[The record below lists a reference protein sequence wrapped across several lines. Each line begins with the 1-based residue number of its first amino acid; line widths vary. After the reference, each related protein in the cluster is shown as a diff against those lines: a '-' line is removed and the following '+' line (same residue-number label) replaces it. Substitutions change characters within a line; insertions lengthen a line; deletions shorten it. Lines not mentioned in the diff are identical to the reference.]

1 MKAMGYTTSAVAGFS
16 WQTLQKLVTAG
27 VTIGKIFFLARLLKP
42 DDFGLFSL
50 TAIALGVTESMT
62 ETGINLTILQ
72 AKKGVEHFVD
82 TAWIIAICR
91 GFLITLVMLAIG
103 WGMQEF
109 FGNPALWPLI
119 LVASLIPIVK
129 GFINPAI
136 VSWHKD
142 MEFAKESFYK
152 FSLVFIEAVAS
163 VLLAFWLHSVW
174 ALIFGM
180 LIAALFEVALSFM
193 VLKLRPKLKYSA
205 TAAGVIFHNA
215 RWLSVATA
223 FHYLNENVDN
233 LLLGKL
239 VGTYNL
245 GLYQNAYAL
254 GHKVNYEVTKS
265 IHHGTIPVYTRIADN
280 LTRLQSAV
288 LRSLGATAVIVTLG
302 SLPLLVAPELV
313 VYYLLGPNW
322 LEAAPLVRTL
332 TVAGL
337 IQSFSSVGYTL
348 FLAKKSYTVMNFH
361 LIVTFIATVTF
372 IWTGFHRGGFTQ
384 AVQGIVWARLLT
396 LPIIIWGILNTLEL
410 WTQPKVAKK

>member
-1 MKAMGYTTSAVAGFS
+1 MGYTTNAVAGFS

-27 VTIGKIFFLARLLKP
+27 VTIGKIYFLARLLQP
-42 DDFGLFSL
+42 NDFGLFSL

-72 AKKGVEHFVD
+72 AKKSVAHFVD

-91 GFLITLVMLAIG
+91 GFLIAVVMLAMG

-109 FGNPALWPLI
+109 FATPALWPL
-119 LVASLIPIVK
+119 VSVTALIPIIK
-129 GFINPAI
+129 GFLNPAI

-152 FSLVFIEAVAS
+152 FSLVFIEAIAS
-163 VLLAFWLHSVW
+163 VALAFWLHSVW
-174 ALIFGM
+174 ALILGM
-180 LIAALFEVALSFM
+180 LVSAVFEVGLSF
-193 VLKLRPKLKYSA
+193 VVIQLRPKLKYSPA
-205 TAAGVIFHNA
+205 AAGVIFHNA
-215 RWLSVATA
+215 KWLSVATA

-265 IHHGTIPVYTRIADN
+265 IHHGTIPVYTRIVDT

-288 LRSLGATAVIVTLG
+288 LRSVGVTGVIVLLG
-302 SLPLLVAPELV
+302 SLPLLIAPELV
-313 VYYLLGPNW
+313 VQYLLGSAW
-322 LEAAPLVRTL
+322 VEAVPLVRIL

-348 FLAKKSYTVMNFH
+348 FLAKKSYFVMNLH
-361 LIVTFIATVTF
+361 LIATFIATVAF
-372 IWTGFHRGGFTQ
+372 IWFGFQWGGFTQ
-384 AVQGIVWARLLT
+384 AVRGIVWARLLT
-396 LPIIIWGILNTLEL
+396 LPIIIWGIGTSLEL
-410 WTQPKVAKK
+410 WQISRANKK

>member
-1 MKAMGYTTSAVAGFS
+1 MGYTASAISGFS
-16 WQTLQKLVTAG
+16 WQTLQKFVTAG

-72 AKKGVEHFVD
+72 AKQTVAHFVD
-82 TAWIIAICR
+82 TAWLIAIGR
-91 GFLITLVMLAIG
+91 GFLIALVMLAMG
-103 WGMQEF
+103 WGMQDF
-109 FGNPALWPLI
+109 FGNPALWPLVT
-119 LVASLIPIVK
+119 VAAIIPIIK

-142 MEFAKESFYK
+142 MEFAKQSFYN
-152 FSLVFIEAVAS
+152 FALVLIEAIAS
-163 VLLAFWLHSVW
+163 VGFAYWLHSVW
-174 ALIFGM
+174 ALILGM
-180 LIAALFEVALSFM
+180 MVSAVCEVFMSFA
-193 VLKLRPKLKYSA
+193 VLKLRPKWAYSA
-205 TAAGVIFHNA
+205 TAAKTIFHNA
-215 RWLSVATA
+215 KWLSIATA

-239 VGTYNL
+239 AGTYNL

-265 IHHGTIPVYTRIADN
+265 IHHGTIPVYTRIVDN
-280 LTRLQSAV
+280 LIRLQRAV
-288 LRSLGATAVIVTLG
+288 FKSIGATTVIVVLG
-302 SLPLLVAPELV
+302 SLPLLIAPELV

-322 LEAAPLVRTL
+322 LQAAPLVRTL

-348 FLAKKSYTVMNFH
+348 FLAQKTYTVMNLH
-361 LIVTFIATVTF
+361 LIVTFIATVSF
-372 IWTGFHRGGFTQ
+372 IWIGNNTGGFTA

-396 LPIIIWGILNTLEL
+396 APIIVWGLMSSLEL
-410 WTQPKVAKK
+410 WPATGRRTA

>member
-1 MKAMGYTTSAVAGFS
+1 MKRMGYTTNAVAGFS

-27 VTIGKIFFLARLLKP
+27 VTIAKIFFLARLLKP

-72 AKKGVEHFVD
+72 AKKTVAYFVD

-91 GFLITLVMLAIG
+91 GFLIALVMLLMG
-103 WGMQEF
+103 WGMQDF
-109 FGNPALWPLI
+109 FATPGLWPLI
-119 LVASLIPIVK
+119 AVAALIPIIK
-129 GFINPAI
+129 GFLNPAI

-142 MEFAKESFYK
+142 MEFAKESLYK

-163 VLLAFWLHSVW
+163 VLLAYWFHSVW
-174 ALIFGM
+174 ALILGM
-180 LIAALFEVALSFM
+180 LIAAVAEVILSFL
-193 VLKLRPKLKYSA
+193 VLSLRPRLRYSA
-205 TAAGVIFHNA
+205 AAAGVIFHNA
-215 RWLSVATA
+215 QWLSVATA

-239 VGTYNL
+239 AGTHHL

-265 IHHGTIPVYTRIADN
+265 IHHGTIPVYTRIVDN
-280 LTRLQSAV
+280 LTRLKSAV
-288 LRSLGATAVIVTLG
+288 FRSIGVTGVIVALG
-302 SLPLLVAPELV
+302 SLPLILVPELV
-313 VYYLLGPNW
+313 VQYLLGPSW

-348 FLAKKSYTVMNFH
+348 FLAKKSYFVMNLH
-361 LIVTFIATVTF
+361 LIVTFAATVAF
-372 IWTGFHRGGFTQ
+372 IWIGYQWGGFIA
-384 AVQGIVWARLLT
+384 AVHGIVWARLLT
-396 LPIIIWGILNTLEL
+396 LPIIAWGIIISLEL
-410 WTQPKVAKK
+410 NPGWNTKK